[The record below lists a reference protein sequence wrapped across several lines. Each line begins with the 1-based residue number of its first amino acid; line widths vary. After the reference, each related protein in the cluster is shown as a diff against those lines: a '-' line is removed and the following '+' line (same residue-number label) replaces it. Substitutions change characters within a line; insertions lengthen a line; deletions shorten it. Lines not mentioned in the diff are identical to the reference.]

1 MGAINFGYGDPPK
14 DREKLQQLAEA
25 YQVNYDDL
33 VREAHAYETRPPYII
48 EMAKNRLHAT
58 ARLIGSMIETK
69 QIEETLRESEMRF
82 RQIYEHMAVGIS
94 QVSLDY
100 IIEHANQAYC
110 QILGY
115 SEEELIGKHLK
126 DITHP
131 ETVEANLR
139 RQAQLARGELDH
151 YQMEKKFIHKQ
162 GHTVYG
168 ILDANLIRGADD
180 APRYFLGSVLDI
192 TARKRM
198 EEELHWKSEAE
209 SAIAALSTDLLES
222 VSIDDL
228 SQRVLEQA
236 LRLTGSEFGYVG
248 YIDQKTG
255 YLICPT
261 MTRDIWDDCQVPD
274 KDFVFEEFGGLWGW
288 VLENREPL
296 LTNALQDDPRSS
308 GVPAGHLPIRRFL
321 SAPAI
326 IGGELVGQ
334 IALANPEEDYT
345 ERDLILIK
353 RMAALSA
360 LALQRQ
366 QAEEEIE
373 HYAAKLERSNEEL
386 EQFAYVIAHDLRE
399 PARMVKGYLNLL
411 VQRYQ
416 GQLDEK
422 ADMFID
428 YAVDGAER
436 MQEMIDAL
444 LDLSRIGTRGE
455 EPAPTDAEAVLER
468 TLRALGR
475 AIEDAEAEVTSDPLP
490 TVLADEAQ
498 LAQVFQNL
506 IANGIKFRQE
516 DEPPRV
522 HISAEREGDEWVFSV
537 ADNGIGIDPKQA
549 DRIFQIFQRLHTE
562 EEYPG
567 LGIGLALCK
576 RIVERHGGR
585 IWMES
590 EPGAGSTFYFT
601 LPA

>member
-1 MGAINFGYGDPPK
+1 MTCHQLTHRRDTPCGGEHHPCPLEKVKATQASVKMEHVHHAQDGSRQYVELHGYPIFGEDVAVV
-14 DREKLQQLAEA
+14 Q
-25 YQVNYDDL
+25 
-33 VREAHAYETRPPYII
+33 
-48 EMAKNRLHAT
+48 
-58 ARLIGSMIETK
+58 MIEYALDVTDASGRR
-69 QIEETLRESEMRF
+69 RE
-82 RQIYEHMAVGIS
+82 
-94 QVSLDY
+94 
-100 IIEHANQAYC
+100 
-110 QILGY
+110 
-115 SEEELIGKHLK
+115 
-126 DITHP
+126 
-131 ETVEANLR
+131 
-139 RQAQLARGELDH
+139 
-151 YQMEKKFIHKQ
+151 
-162 GHTVYG
+162 
-168 ILDANLIRGADD
+168 
-180 APRYFLGSVLDI
+180 
-192 TARKRM
+192 RKR
-198 EEELHWKSEAE
+198 W
-209 SAIAALSTDLLES
+209 
-222 VSIDDL
+222 SIM
-228 SQRVLEQA
+228 
-236 LRLTGSEFGYVG
+236 
-248 YIDQKTG
+248 
-255 YLICPT
+255 P
-261 MTRDIWDDCQVPD
+261 
-274 KDFVFEEFGGLWGW
+274 
-288 VLENREPL
+288 
-296 LTNALQDDPRSS
+296 
-308 GVPAGHLPIRRFL
+308 
-321 SAPAI
+321 
-326 IGGELVGQ
+326 
-334 IALANPEEDYT
+334 
-345 ERDLILIK
+345 
-353 RMAALSA
+353 
-360 LALQRQ
+360 
-366 QAEEEIE
+366 
-373 HYAAKLERSNEEL
+373 KLERSNEEL

-455 EPAPTDAEAVLER
+455 EFTPTDAEAVLER

-601 LPA
+601 IPT